1 MDNEAKNKDE
11 VVFSL
16 TVADFES
23 VLGRE
28 LEDDEIDTI
37 LHKFSIDS
45 WSEYVECFLDVRGI
59 K

>member
-1 MDNEAKNKDE
+1 MENDKNE

-28 LEDDEIDTI
+28 LEDSEIDTI
-37 LHKFSIDS
+37 VNKFSIDS